1 MRVAAYVRVSTD
13 RQQLAQ
19 TIQQQVELLLAYV
32 RRQPEWA
39 LDEAHIFRDDGYS
52 GARLQRPGLDALR
65 DQVARAAFDVVVIT
79 APDRLARHF
88 VHQMVVLDEWER
100 AGIEVVF
107 IDRPPSRDPHE
118 QLVTQIRGAVAEYE
132 RTLIADRMRRG
143 RLAKLRAGQLLPWT
157 SHVPYGYRVDPERP
171 RDSALVTL
179 DPYAA
184 SIVREVFATYADGS
198 ATLHGLA
205 EALTRRGVPTPTGL
219 RLWSP
224 ATLHGILTN
233 PAYIGQAVAQRY
245 QTRTPQQRHSP
256 LLPIGRTRE
265 RHSSPSRPREEWII
279 VPIPALVPEAH
290 FVAAQQRLV
299 HNRVVARRNLK
310 HKYLLQGL
318 VSCGHC
324 RLCCFVRARGRT
336 VAPGESE
343 YHYYLCRG
351 KQAAVTSRHE
361 QLCPSR
367 FIPAAELD
375 ALVWAD
381 LCAVLQTPE
390 ILAEAL
396 QRARTGAWLPET
408 VQQQHATIQTARK
421 SLERQQERLLDA
433 YVAGLLELAAFEKRQ
448 RGFADRLVE
457 LAARE
462 RELLAQGQ
470 RLLDTAKILASMTE
484 VCARLR
490 QNLEVATFEQR
501 RELVELLIDRV
512 VVTDDDVEIRYA
524 VPTTEGSLHTR
535 FCQLRQDYLHHPPS
549 ESVWLWAG
557 RALVADQGDVRVVVV
572 VDAGT
577 PSVIVVVSLVQ
588 AQVLRPALLDR
599 RSLQHDGLDG
609 RRKELGVRDVGPGHD
624 DRQRAAV
631 GLDQEGALHARLG
644 AVGRVGADE
653 VPPHPGLAHRRVGRL
668 PLPVAPAQ
676 VLAGFLDQRPDPVED
691 LKLHPALE
699 RAVDRAIVRVFLG
712 QAVPLAPAP
721 HPEDHRVQRAALVD
735 SPRPTLRRVILSQD
749 RLDHRPQLVRRLP
762 DRRQR
767 LTDLL
772 RPAHRGTSRPGSRM
786 PHAGLR

>member
-1 MRVAAYVRVSTD
+1 MVHERRREPAMRVAAYVRVSTD

-32 RRQPEWA
+32 RRQPEWV

-65 DQVARAAFDVVVIT
+65 DQVARAAFDAVVIT

-107 IDRPPSRDPHE
+107 VDRPASRDPHE

-171 RDSALVTL
+171 RDPALVTV

-184 SIVREVFATYADGS
+184 GIVREVFATYADGS
-198 ATLHGLA
+198 ATLHSLA

-279 VPIPALVPEAH
+279 VPIPSLVPEAH

-336 VAPGESE
+336 VAPGESQ

-381 LCAVLQTPE
+381 LCTVLQTPE

-408 VQQQHATIQTARK
+408 VQQQHAGIRTARK

-433 YVAGLLELAAFEKRQ
+433 YVAGLLDLAAFEKRQ
-448 RGFADRLVE
+448 RGLADRMAE

-490 QNLEVATFEQR
+490 QNLEAATFEQR

-535 FCQLRQDYLHHPPS
+535 FCQLRKDYLDDPAR
-549 ESVWLWAG
+549 AG
-557 RALVADQGDVRVVVV
+557 
-572 VDAGT
+572 
-577 PSVIVVVSLVQ
+577 
-588 AQVLRPALLDR
+588 LDR
-599 RSLQHDGLDG
+599 GRDALAGDGAVEAE
-609 RRKELGVRDVGPGHD
+609 RVEQVTASTAVVGPDQVDRGFIREPVELVEAVQRGLQQRCVVPVRTSRDQMQRQAGPLGHD
-624 DRQRAAV
+624 RAFETPRAAI
-631 GLDQEGALHARLG
+631 
-644 AVGRVGADE
+644 
-653 VPPHPGLAHRRVGRL
+653 
-668 PLPVAPAQ
+668 
-676 VLAGFLDQRPDPVED
+676 
-691 LKLHPALE
+691 
-699 RAVDRAIVRVFLG
+699 DR
-712 QAVPLAPAP
+712 
-721 HPEDHRVQRAALVD
+721 
-735 SPRPTLRRVILSQD
+735 
-749 RLDHRPQLVRRLP
+749 
-762 DRRQR
+762 
-767 LTDLL
+767 
-772 RPAHRGTSRPGSRM
+772 
-786 PHAGLR
+786 

>member
-1 MRVAAYVRVSTD
+1 MRVAAYARVSTD

-19 TIQQQVELLLAYV
+19 TIQQQVELLLTYV

-52 GARLQRPGLDALR
+52 GTRLQRPGLDALR

-157 SHVPYGYRVDPERP
+157 SHVPYGYHVDPERP
-171 RDSALVTL
+171 RDPALVTI

-198 ATLHGLA
+198 ATLHSLA

-279 VPIPALVPEAH
+279 VAIPSLVPGAH

-336 VAPGESE
+336 VAPGESQ

-381 LCAVLQTPE
+381 LCTVLQTPE

-408 VQQQHATIQTARK
+408 VQQQHASIRTAHK

-433 YVAGLLELAAFEKRQ
+433 YVAGLLDLAAFEKRQ
-448 RGFADRLVE
+448 RGLADRMAE

-470 RLLDTAKILASMTE
+470 RLLDTAEILASMTE

-490 QNLEVATFEQR
+490 QNLEAATFEQR

-535 FCQLRQDYLHHPPS
+535 FCQLRQDYLHDPACTGLDRGRDAFAGDGAVEAEGVE
-549 ESVWLWAG
+549 ESAG
-557 RALVADQGDVRVVVV
+557 GAAVVGPVQMDGGLAWEPVELVEPGQRRFQQRVVV
-572 VDAGT
+572 
-577 PSVIVVVSLVQ
+577 
-588 AQVLRPALLDR
+588 
-599 RSLQHDGLDG
+599 
-609 RRKELGVRDVGPGHD
+609 
-624 DRQRAAV
+624 AV
-631 GLDQEGALHARLG
+631 GA
-644 AVGRVGADE
+644 GRD
-653 VPPHPGLAHRRVGRL
+653 
-668 PLPVAPAQ
+668 
-676 VLAGFLDQRPDPVED
+676 
-691 LKLHPALE
+691 
-699 RAVDRAIVRVFLG
+699 
-712 QAVPLAPAP
+712 
-721 HPEDHRVQRAALVD
+721 
-735 SPRPTLRRVILSQD
+735 
-749 RLDHRPQLVRRLP
+749 
-762 DRRQR
+762 
-767 LTDLL
+767 
-772 RPAHRGTSRPGSRM
+772 
-786 PHAGLR
+786 